1 MKNYEKIP
9 FNQISDIT
17 SYVEEKL
24 RAGRIIIQIIA
35 NESLKQIDEL
45 ISYANDK
52 ECKSY
57 YRNLADSDEQLRE
70 SVITEYI
77 DPYYAFKDEED
88 KECNDIDINEDS
100 QNVIDFIQFKAD
112 FKDMQ
117 QYYDEKDIPYY
128 GKAHYE
134 FYISTGKGDIED
146 FGGCMEVE
154 FITEWMIEH
163 GYYNP
168 CTEEPTV

>member
-1 MKNYEKIP
+1 M
-9 FNQISDIT
+9 
-17 SYVEEKL
+17 EEKL
-24 RAGRIIIQIIA
+24 KTGHVIIQIIA

-52 ECKSY
+52 ECKSH
-57 YRNLADSDEQLRE
+57 YRSLTDSDEQLRE
-70 SVITEYI
+70 CVITECI
-77 DPYYAFKDEED
+77 DPYYAFKKED
-88 KECNDIDINEDS
+88 KCCDDIDINEDS
-100 QNVIDFIQFKAD
+100 QNVIDFEQFKAD

-134 FYISTGKGDIED
+134 FYVSTGKGNIEN

-163 GYYNP
+163 EYYNP
-168 CTEEPTV
+168 